1 MDKTDVPHILYFSF
15 SEIQEKPHSKIIYYI
30 PRNSNM
36 KPRRLLLSISIVSVA
51 VTAASAANLFEEI
64 GEELFDDVLRPILDI
79 FPGSPPHPDY
89 AGQGP
94 YSI

>member
-1 MDKTDVPHILYFSF
+1 
-15 SEIQEKPHSKIIYYI
+15 
-30 PRNSNM
+30 M

-51 VTAASAANLFEEI
+51 ITAASAVNLFEEI

-94 YSI
+94 YSMGRVDLLIQNWFHRKSKGRQCKGRWPRNFDFFS

>member
-1 MDKTDVPHILYFSF
+1 
-15 SEIQEKPHSKIIYYI
+15 
-30 PRNSNM
+30 M
-36 KPRRLLLSISIVSVA
+36 KPRRLLLSIFIISVA
-51 VTAASAANLFEEI
+51 VNAASAVSLFEEI

-89 AGQGP
+89 TGQGP

>member
-1 MDKTDVPHILYFSF
+1 MRL
-15 SEIQEKPHSKIIYYI
+15 
-30 PRNSNM
+30 
-36 KPRRLLLSISIVSVA
+36 RRLLLSISIVSAA
-51 VTAASAANLFEEI
+51 VSTASAVNLFEEI

-94 YSI
+94 HSIHYEEFWLLLTDEFFSF